1 METQDCITIR
11 RDKSKDER
19 SMDSSKNG
27 VKVNMYGQA
36 ILSSDNLRELLLQGK
51 NIGHLNV
58 IKDEEIELFEEYQSA
73 LLSETITFLDAPEEK
88 LTFDEFHQQC
98 ADEWVFP
105 VVYQQIDVHRWLI
118 DKCKTQQEI
127 DRVNE
132 EYVLYKDRDLVMLLR
147 LFIFLVDYM
156 RKNKFI
162 WGVGRG
168 SSVSSYILY
177 LIGVHRVDSLKYGF
191 DIKDYLK

>member
-1 METQDCITIR
+1 
-11 RDKSKDER
+11 
-19 SMDSSKNG
+19 
-27 VKVNMYGQA
+27 MYGQA
-36 ILSSDNLRELLLQGK
+36 ILSSDKLRELLLQGK

-58 IKDEEIELFEEYQSA
+58 VQDEDIQLYEKYQDI
-73 LLSETITFLDAPEEK
+73 LLRQKTIFLDAPAED
-88 LTFDEFHQQC
+88 LTFDDFHLQK
-98 ADEWVFP
+98 ADEWIFP
-105 VVYQQIDVHRWLI
+105 LEYQQIDVLAFLL
-118 DKCKTQQEI
+118 DKCKTRQEI

-132 EYVLYKDRDLVMLLR
+132 EYLLYLERDLVMLLR

-156 RKNKFI
+156 RKNKYI

-177 LIGVHRVDSLKYGF
+177 LIGIHRVNSLKYGF

>member
-1 METQDCITIR
+1 M
-11 RDKSKDER
+11 
-19 SMDSSKNG
+19 
-27 VKVNMYGQA
+27 KVNMYGQA
-36 ILSSDNLRELLLQGK
+36 ILSSDNLRKLLLQGK

-58 IKDEEIELFEEYQSA
+58 ERDEEIELYEKYQDE
-73 LLSETITFLDAPEEK
+73 LLSQKIVFLDAPDET
-88 LTFDEFHQQC
+88 LSFDEFHLKT
-98 ADEWVFP
+98 ADEWIFP
-105 VVYQQIDVHRWLI
+105 EEYQKIDVFTWLTN
-118 DKCKTQQEI
+118 KCKTDEEI
-127 DRVNE
+127 ARVAE
-132 EYVLYKDRDLVMLLR
+132 EYILYEERDLIMLLR

-177 LIGVHRVDSLKYGF
+177 LIGVHKVNSLAYNF

>member
-1 METQDCITIR
+1 
-11 RDKSKDER
+11 
-19 SMDSSKNG
+19 
-27 VKVNMYGQA
+27 MYGQA

-51 NIGHLNV
+51 HIGHLNV
-58 IKDEEIELFEEYQSA
+58 IKDTDLILFEKYQDQ
-73 LLSETITFLDAPEEK
+73 LLTQPVVFLDAPEE
-88 LTFDEFHQQC
+88 LLSFDDFHLQK

-105 VVYQQIDVHRWLI
+105 TEYQHIDVYTWLI

-127 DRVNE
+127 NRIDE
-132 EYVLYKDRDLVMLLR
+132 EYILYKERDLVMLLR
-147 LFIFLVDYM
+147 LFIFLVEYL

>member
-1 METQDCITIR
+1 
-11 RDKSKDER
+11 
-19 SMDSSKNG
+19 
-27 VKVNMYGQA
+27 MYGQA

-58 IKDEEIELFEEYQSA
+58 ISDDDIQLYEKYQDQ
-73 LLSETITFLDAPEEK
+73 LLKHTTIFLDAPDEV
-88 LTFDEFHQQC
+88 LTFDDFHLQK
-98 ADEWVFP
+98 ADEWIFP
-105 VVYQQIDVHRWLI
+105 LEYQQIDVHAWLL
-118 DKCKTQQEI
+118 DKCQTQQEI

-132 EYVLYKDRDLVMLLR
+132 EYLLYLERDLVMLLR

-177 LIGVHRVDSLKYGF
+177 LIGVHRVNSLKYGF

>member
-1 METQDCITIR
+1 M
-11 RDKSKDER
+11 
-19 SMDSSKNG
+19 
-27 VKVNMYGQA
+27 KVNMYGQA
-36 ILSSDNLRELLLQGK
+36 ILSSDQLRELLLQGK

-58 IKDEEIELFEEYQSA
+58 VRDDDI
-73 LLSETITFLDAPEEK
+73 LLYDKFQDSLLKQKTVFLDAPEEV
-88 LTFDEFHQQC
+88 LSFDDFHTLKS
-98 ADEWVFP
+98 DEWIFP
-105 VVYQQIDVHRWLI
+105 TEYQQIDVYAWLI
-118 DKCKTQQEI
+118 DKCKTQEEI
-127 DRVNE
+127 ARVNE
-132 EYVLYKDRDLVMLLR
+132 EYELYKERDLIMLLR

-177 LIGVHRVDSLKYGF
+177 LIGVHKVDSLKYNF

>member
-1 METQDCITIR
+1 M
-11 RDKSKDER
+11 
-19 SMDSSKNG
+19 
-27 VKVNMYGQA
+27 KVNKYGQA
-36 ILSSDNLRELLLQGK
+36 ILSSDVLRELLLQGK

-58 IKDEEIELFEEYQSA
+58 IFDDEINLFQEFQAELLPETVTFLGEPEEI
-73 LLSETITFLDAPEEK
+73 LS
-88 LTFDEFHQQC
+88 FDEFHEKC
-98 ADEWVFP
+98 AEEWIFP
-105 VVYQQIDVHRWLI
+105 VVYQQIDVKAWLH

-132 EYVLYKDRDLVMLLR
+132 EFTLYEEKDLIMLLR
-147 LFIFLVDYM
+147 LFIFLIEYM
-156 RKNKFI
+156 RRNNFV

-177 LIGVHRVDSLKYGF
+177 LIGVHRVDSLKYGL

>member
-1 METQDCITIR
+1 MEAK
-11 RDKSKDER
+11 KSLKT
-19 SMDSSKNG
+19 
-27 VKVNMYGQA
+27 NMYGQA
-36 ILSSDNLRELLLQGK
+36 ILSSENLTDLLLQGK
-51 NIGHLNV
+51 NISHLNV
-58 IKDEEIELFEEYQSA
+58 VFDEDIELFQQHQS
-73 LLSETITFLDAPEEK
+73 LLLPETITFLNAPEED
-88 LTFDEFHQQC
+88 LTFDEFHEKC
-98 ADEWVFP
+98 AEQWIFP
-105 VVYQQIDVHRWLI
+105 IVYQQIDVRTWLL

-132 EYVLYKDRDLVMLLR
+132 EYGLYEERDLVMLLR

-156 RKNKFI
+156 RKNKFV

-177 LIGVHRVDSLKYGF
+177 LIGVHRVDSLRYGF

>member
-1 METQDCITIR
+1 MKI
-11 RDKSKDER
+11 
-19 SMDSSKNG
+19 
-27 VKVNMYGQA
+27 NMYGQA
-36 ILSSDNLRELLLQGK
+36 ILSSDKLRELLLQGK

-58 IKDEEIELFEEYQSA
+58 VQDEDIELYEKYQDI
-73 LLSETITFLDAPEEK
+73 LLRQKTIFLDAPAED
-88 LTFDEFHQQC
+88 LSFDDFHLLK
-98 ADEWVFP
+98 ADDWIFP
-105 VVYQQIDVHRWLI
+105 LAYQQIDVHAFLL

-132 EYVLYKDRDLVMLLR
+132 EYLLYLERDLVMLLR

-156 RKNKFI
+156 RENKYI

-177 LIGVHRVDSLKYGF
+177 LIGIHRVNSLKYGF

>member
-1 METQDCITIR
+1 MKTNI
-11 RDKSKDER
+11 
-19 SMDSSKNG
+19 
-27 VKVNMYGQA
+27 YGQA
-36 ILSSDNLRELLLQGK
+36 ILSGDDLRELLLQGK

-58 IKDEEIELFEEYQSA
+58 IKNDEIALYEQFQTELVKHK
-73 LLSETITFLDAPEEK
+73 TIFLDAPAETQ
-88 LTFDEFHQQC
+88 TFDDFHMDR
-98 ADEWVFP
+98 ADEWIFP
-105 VVYQQIDVHRWLI
+105 LEYQQIDVLAWLL
-118 DKCKTQQEI
+118 DKCTTQAAI

-132 EYVLYKDRDLVMLLR
+132 EFAMYEARDLIMLLR

-156 RKNKFI
+156 RNKKFI

>member
-1 METQDCITIR
+1 MET
-11 RDKSKDER
+11 KD
-19 SMDSSKNG
+19 SLKT
-27 VKVNMYGQA
+27 NMYGQA
-36 ILSSDNLRELLLQGK
+36 ILSSDNLRELLMQGK

-58 IKDEEIELFEEYQSA
+58 VFDEEIELFQKHQAE
-73 LLSETITFLDAPEEK
+73 LLSETITFLEAPEEK
-88 LTFDEFHQQC
+88 LTFDEFHAERAQ
-98 ADEWVFP
+98 EWIFP
-105 VVYQQIDVHRWLI
+105 AIYQQLDVKNWLL

-132 EYVLYKDRDLVMLLR
+132 EFALYEERDLIMLLR

-156 RKNKFI
+156 RKNDYV

-191 DIKDYLK
+191 DIKEYLK